1 MAFPSRAWDGGD
13 KKKGSVQLRKLL
25 NFYLDVGCW
34 MLDVGCWM
42 LDVGCS
48 YPFAFAPILPAH
60 SLKSSRMI

>member
-42 LDVGCS
+42 LDVGCWMLDVLILS
-48 YPFAFAPILPAH
+48 PSHQFFRPIV
-60 SLKSSRMI
+60 